1 MSWRKRPPASVQW
14 EQVSDKYA
22 ACALVAS
29 AAYKEFAPV
38 DPSFLFLDKR
48 QELSGEENLYS
59 ENRMVKCRS
68 GLTVV
73 LIVSEDP
80 DSWQQGRRLGSV
92 GPGS

>member
-1 MSWRKRPPASVQW
+1 MQW
-14 EQVSDKYA
+14 EQISDKYA
-22 ACALVAS
+22 VCALATS
-29 AAYKEFAPV
+29 AAYKEFVPV
-38 DPSFLFLDKR
+38 DPSFLFFDKS

-73 LIVSEDP
+73 LINSEDP
-80 DSWQQGRRLGSV
+80 DSWQQGRGFSSV